1 MIDRFVIMGGAAR
14 TGNVTPVAEFN
25 IWHDPEAAKRVFASG
40 INTVMVG
47 LDVTHSV
54 KTYEHLWGWLKDGSK
69 FGNAFDHILTSYT
82 NFYEIFYGERM
93 THQHDALAMAEAIWP
108 NIMEL
113 EPAFI
118 DVECQGE
125 LTTGMTVTD
134 TRLRNDV
141 KPNGYV
147 AWTIDGD
154 DFHKK
159 LMSALSK
166 MSADIGQ

>member
-1 MIDRFVIMGGAAR
+1 
-14 TGNVTPVAEFN
+14 
-25 IWHDPEAAKRVFASG
+25 
-40 INTVMVG
+40 
-47 LDVTHSV
+47 
-54 KTYEHLWGWLKDGSK
+54 
-69 FGNAFDHILTSYT
+69 
-82 NFYEIFYGERM
+82 
-93 THQHDALAMAEAIWP
+93 MAEAIWP

-118 DVECQGE
+118 DVECKGE

>member
-1 MIDRFVIMGGAAR
+1 
-14 TGNVTPVAEFN
+14 
-25 IWHDPEAAKRVFASG
+25 
-40 INTVMVG
+40 
-47 LDVTHSV
+47 
-54 KTYEHLWGWLKDGSK
+54 
-69 FGNAFDHILTSYT
+69 
-82 NFYEIFYGERM
+82 M

-113 EPAFI
+113 EPALI

-134 TRLRNDV
+134 TRLRNGL

-154 DFHKK
+154 EFHAK
-159 LMSALSK
+159 LMAALGNMAK
-166 MSADIGQ
+166 QVG